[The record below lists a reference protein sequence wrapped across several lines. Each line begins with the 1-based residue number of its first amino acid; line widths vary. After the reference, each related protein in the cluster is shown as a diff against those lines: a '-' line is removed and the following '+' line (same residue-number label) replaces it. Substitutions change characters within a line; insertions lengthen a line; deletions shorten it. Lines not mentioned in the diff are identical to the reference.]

1 MLNGLPIG
9 AFYLNDWWFDDD
21 EKCAKMDHV
30 LFDGQQRFTAILEF
44 LTGEFPITVEG
55 REFYVTDL
63 SFQEWLNIKRYP
75 ISIVHSYIEDWN
87 DLIDYYV
94 LINKG
99 GTQHTSEE
107 FQKALD
113 CKE

>member
-1 MLNGLPIG
+1 MKRKNVPKWIMFCLTDSN
-9 AFYLNDWWFDDD
+9 
-21 EKCAKMDHV
+21 V
-30 LFDGQQRFTAILEF
+30 LLLFWNF
-44 LTGEFPITVEG
+44 LLGNFPITVEG

-99 GTQHTSEE
+99 GTAHTLEE

-113 CKE
+113 CKEK